1 MELLNIGHVDCY
13 IAVHFIPDVDG
24 AISISISSFNEIDA
38 TNQPIQCIKNAIR
51 MLRILTQQFTC
62 FAVHFLYLSDANVIV
77 LSDICI

>member
-38 TNQPIQCIKNAIR
+38 PNQPIQCIKNAIR
-51 MLRILTQQFTC
+51 MLRISTQQFTRLPYIFYT
-62 FAVHFLYLSDANVIV
+62 FAMQMWSF
-77 LSDICI
+77 